1 MRKILFFS
9 FCNFLVHTIFSQS
22 FTISPGN
29 EIISFAPLNT
39 YITATA
45 KFRNETAADLVFGWQ
60 LLEKTTPEGWDYS
73 YCDYNTC
80 YTATDYNGI
89 MAPVIPGD
97 SGFVKVN
104 VLTTHEG
111 WAHFKIRVF
120 NYNEPSDADTV
131 QFWFNGLAS
140 VNSNE
145 PGSHMSIYPNPIV
158 EGGKLNLDQ
167 LSEQT
172 KITILNSSGQTV
184 FGTVAGKT
192 SISIDMNLVKGI
204 YFLRLDNGEHHEN
217 RKIIVY

>member
-1 MRKILFFS
+1 
-9 FCNFLVHTIFSQS
+9 
-22 FTISPGN
+22 
-29 EIISFAPLNT
+29 
-39 YITATA
+39 
-45 KFRNETAADLVFGWQ
+45 
-60 LLEKTTPEGWDYS
+60 
-73 YCDYNTC
+73 
-80 YTATDYNGI
+80 
-89 MAPVIPGD
+89 VIPGD

-145 PGSHMSIYPNPIV
+145 PGPHISIYPNPIV